1 MRRLCVLAATALV
14 VHATLEDVP
23 TTPAVSSDNPA
34 KDMGAVGAMLMPMLD
49 TNKDGK
55 LDKEEVKAIMKGM
68 SDEVTQN
75 FMAGLDTDGDGL
87 IDKEEGK
94 KFVDVLQ
101 SVTGGL
107 LLNQGGRKKD
117 AELRGRRSC

>member
-1 MRRLCVLAATALV
+1 MRGRPDDATA
-14 VHATLEDVP
+14 
-23 TTPAVSSDNPA
+23 VSADNPA
-34 KDMGAVGAMLMPMLD
+34 VKDVGAVGALLMPRLD
-49 TNKDGK
+49 CHKKNKDGK

-87 IDKEEGK
+87 IDKDEGK

-101 SVTGGL
+101 AVAGG
-107 LLNQGGRKKD
+107 
-117 AELRGRRSC
+117 

>member
-1 MRRLCVLAATALV
+1 MLAATALV
-14 VHATLEDVP
+14 VHATLEDAP

-75 FMAGLDTDGDGL
+75 FMAGLTA
-87 IDKEEGK
+87 
-94 KFVDVLQ
+94 
-101 SVTGGL
+101 T
-107 LLNQGGRKKD
+107 
-117 AELRGRRSC
+117 A

>member
-1 MRRLCVLAATALV
+1 
-14 VHATLEDVP
+14 
-23 TTPAVSSDNPA
+23 
-34 KDMGAVGAMLMPMLD
+34 
-49 TNKDGK
+49 
-55 LDKEEVKAIMKGM
+55 MKGM

-101 SVTGGL
+101 SVTG
-107 LLNQGGRKKD
+107 D
-117 AELRGRRSC
+117 CC